1 MKFTRKQ
8 SIYINYFLNNILPP
22 FIRDSKLIMY
32 PLFWAAFKDK
42 ADIFLTF
49 RDKAFN
55 MTEEEYTQAYIDT
68 ESVNLLK
75 GTDLNQGCF
84 DKILKDIAGETVLE
98 VGCGRGLLLK
108 ELAKNYKV
116 IGTDIFLTDEMKSLN
131 LDFVK
136 AKCEEL
142 PFDDNSFDTVICTH
156 VLEHVREVN
165 KAVEEL
171 KRVCKKRLIV
181 VLPQEKVYK
190 FGFNHHLSFFPYKFN
205 VLNTI
210 AQGRTEN
217 VTFCEMVDGDWYY
230 IEEFNN

>member
-1 MKFTRKQ
+1 
-8 SIYINYFLNNILPP
+8 
-22 FIRDSKLIMY
+22 MY